1 MANKMKINHKDRL
14 MTRFPFG
21 KHKGVYFKDIPDTY
35 LDWVARTLVTPEYRA
50 IHIMVVEEIEYRHFN
65 NKKG

>member
-1 MANKMKINHKDRL
+1 MKINHKARQI
-14 MTRFPFG
+14 TRFPFG

-35 LDWVARTLVTPEYRA
+35 LEWAAKNLVTPEYRA
-50 IHIMVVEEIEYRHFN
+50 ILTMVVEEIEYRYFN